1 MKPNLTLLKIISLAT
16 LTIGI
21 LAPAKIAEAGSAPTT
36 NKASEK
42 LQTVKGQESTG
53 EYHAAAKKHGA
64 VEHGGSSSIIPE
76 VFLTKKAIRIEFI
89 TFLSLIGASIIIPE
103 FFYKPKKN
111 SQSTKHSESHH
122 NQPEHTNDIDSD
134 NFPSK
139 VDYDQLKPF
148 ILSTN
153 NSQAHKELDDQ
164 SRSDHTAA

>member
-21 LAPAKIAEAGSAPTT
+21 LAPAKIAEAASAPTH
-36 NKASEK
+36 NKAAEK
-42 LQTVKGQESTG
+42 LETLKGQESTG
-53 EYHAAAKKHGA
+53 EYHAAAEKHTAGK
-64 VEHGGSSSIIPE
+64 HTGSTSAIPN
-76 VFLTKKAIRIEFI
+76 VFLTKRAIRIEFI

-111 SQSTKHSESHH
+111 SQSTKHSESHQ
-122 NQPEHTNDIDSD
+122 NQPEHTNDIESD

-148 ILSTN
+148 MLSIN
-153 NSQAHKELDDQ
+153 NSEAHKELDNKSKSDQ
-164 SRSDHTAA
+164 TAA